1 MDKHNTR
8 PGLVSKAWLL
18 LLGLCLL
25 ASGLFFAVY
34 GYQLVALQGSWY
46 FLISGM
52 ALVLSGLLIAAARP
66 GGAWLYA
73 LTLLATAV
81 WAVADVGL
89 DFWPL
94 VSRLLLLAGIGILVA
109 LSFPVLRRARGQAAG
124 KSGSTVVA
132 GLLLLGCLAT
142 VGGMFLPHASVSAK
156 SDATVLQPVAK
167 GQAPADW
174 AHYGSTPGGTRFAAL
189 DQITRSN
196 VKDLQVAWSYQTG
209 DVPVSP
215 GGGGA
220 EDQLTPLQ
228 IGNQVFVCTPHNNV
242 IALDATTGKELWKT
256 EINAKQKKW
265 MRCRGLAYFDA
276 AQPLSQPTVAGATPV
291 QAVSVAHGA
300 ACQRRILMN
309 SVAPELIA
317 LDADTGAFCE
327 DFGTHGRVDL
337 RNGMGKGADKGEYYP
352 TSAPTLAGTTIVIGG
367 RVADNVSTD
376 MPGGVV
382 RGFDV
387 VSGALRWAF
396 DPGNPDD
403 QTAPA
408 DGKTYVRSTPNV
420 WAPMSYDP
428 QSNTVFMPVGSAA
441 VDLWGVKHTALDR
454 KYGAS
459 MLAVDASTGKEK
471 WVYQTVHDDLW
482 DFDVPMQPSLV
493 DFPGA
498 AGGKNTPALVFGT
511 KAGQIFVLDR
521 ATGQPLTQVEE
532 RRVPAGKIEGET
544 YSPTQPFSVGMPNIG
559 ADDMRESDMWGA
571 TPFDQLLCRL
581 KFKSKRYTGLFTPP
595 GTDASL
601 NLPGSLGGMNWGGIS
616 VDPTN
621 NYLFIN
627 DMRVGLEVQLIKADP
642 ADAGAKS
649 DGNEAAAITKPVPLD
664 GTPYAINAKVRFM
677 SPLEIPCQKPPFG
690 TLTAV
695 DLKTQQIA
703 WQVPVGTVKD
713 TGPFGIKMGLPI
725 PIGMPT
731 IGGTMATQGGLVFIA
746 ATQDYYLRAYETGT
760 GQEVWKARLPVGSQ
774 GTPIS
779 YQSPVTG
786 QQFVLVSAGG
796 ARNSP
801 DRGDYVI
808 AYALPRR

>member
-8 PGLVSKAWLL
+8 PGLASKAWLL

-46 FLISGM
+46 FLISGI

-81 WAVADVGL
+81 WALADVGL

-109 LSFPVLRRARGQAAG
+109 LSFPLLRRARGQAAG
-124 KSGSTVVA
+124 KSGSIAIA

-291 QAVSVAHGA
+291 QAVSVAPGA

-396 DPGNPDD
+396 DPGNPED
-403 QTAPA
+403 QAAPA

-482 DFDVPMQPSLV
+482 DFDVPMQPSFV

-498 AGGKNTPALVFGT
+498 GGKTTPALVFGT